1 MNTACSKGYI
11 PLEDKIYLE
20 RFNKVSKGILL

>member
-11 PLEDKIYLE
+11 LLGDEIYLE